1 MLLKLNMYRFPI
13 WVLNAVRG
21 YGRERTT
28 SSLSKLKSKKANR
41 FSFEVKHGI
50 VAEGNIGSRRM
61 ILSQRY
67 RTAERLTGWL

>member
-1 MLLKLNMYRFPI
+1 MRLNTYRFPI

-28 SSLSKLKSKKANR
+28 FSMSKLKRKKANR